1 MGPSAV
7 PKKPEQLPF
16 ELPQREAVGRDD
28 FLVTPS
34 NEAAVRLID
43 EWPHWP
49 THGAVLVGPAGAGKS
64 HLTRVWQAAS
74 LAEIVPAGAIS
85 KETVPQLF
93 VRKAIC
99 LEDVRRGS
107 FDETGLFHLLNLA
120 RQEGGHVLLTSED
133 EPSAWAVQLPDL
145 RSRLAALP
153 VVRILPPDDA
163 LLRGVLV
170 KLFTDRQI
178 AVDEPLI
185 SYMMLRMPRS
195 LAAARDLVALI
206 DREALAA
213 KAEVTRAFAAKI
225 MAIYDSPGLF
235 TTPS

>member
-1 MGPSAV
+1 MADA
-7 PKKPEQLPF
+7 PKQIPL

-34 NEAAVRLID
+34 NEAAVGLID
-43 EWPHWP
+43 AWPNWP
-49 THGAVLVGPAGAGKS
+49 AYGAILVGPAGAGKS

-74 LAEIVPAGAIS
+74 LAKIASAASVTKELVPDLMG
-85 KETVPQLF
+85 
-93 VRKAIC
+93 RKAVCI
-99 LEDVRRGS
+99 EDVRPGG

-120 RQEGGHVLLTSED
+120 RQHNGHVLLTGET
-133 EPSAWAVQLPDL
+133 EPAHWQVQLPDL
-145 RSRLAALP
+145 RSRLLALP
-153 VVRILPPDDA
+153 TIRILPPDDE

-185 SYMMLRMPRS
+185 SYMLLRMPRS

-206 DREALAA
+206 DREALIS
-213 KAEVTRAFAAKI
+213 KAEVTRNFVAKV
-225 MAIYDSPGLF
+225 MTHNDSPGSF
-235 TTPS
+235 TTPP

>member
-1 MGPSAV
+1 MPDA
-7 PKKPEQLPF
+7 PKQIPL
-16 ELPQREAVGRDD
+16 ELPQREAQGRDD

-43 EWPHWP
+43 EWPNWP
-49 THGAVLVGPAGAGKS
+49 THGAILIGPAGAGKS

-74 LAEIVPAGAIS
+74 MAEIVPASVVS
-85 KETVPQLF
+85 KDAVPELLA
-93 VRKAIC
+93 RKAVCI
-99 LEDVRRGS
+99 EDVCPGN

-120 RQEGGHVLLTSED
+120 RQDGGHVLLTSEI
-133 EPSAWAVQLPDL
+133 EPSHWQVQLPDL

-153 VVRILPPDDA
+153 TVRILPPDDN

-206 DREALAA
+206 DREALVS
-213 KAEVTRAFAAKI
+213 KAEVTRAFVAKV
-225 MAIYDSPGLF
+225 MAHYDSPSLF
-235 TTPS
+235 TTPP

>member
-1 MGPSAV
+1 MPDA
-7 PKKPEQLPF
+7 PKQIPF
-16 ELPQREAVGRDD
+16 ELPQREAQGRDD

-43 EWPHWP
+43 EWPNWP
-49 THGAVLVGPAGAGKS
+49 THGAILIGPAGAGKS

-74 LAEIVPAGAIS
+74 LAEIVPAAAVT
-85 KETVPQLF
+85 KETVPELL
-93 VRKAIC
+93 VRKAVCI
-99 LEDVRRGS
+99 EDVRPGN

-120 RQEGGHVLLTSED
+120 RQDGGHVLLTSEI
-133 EPSAWAVQLPDL
+133 EPIGWQVQLPDL

-153 VVRILPPDDA
+153 PVRILPPDDN

-206 DREALAA
+206 DREALVS
-213 KAEVTRAFAAKI
+213 KAEVTRAFVAKV
-225 MAIYDSPGLF
+225 MAHYDSPSLF
-235 TTPS
+235 TTPP

>member
-1 MGPSAV
+1 MPDA
-7 PKKPEQLPF
+7 PKQMPL
-16 ELPQREAVGRDD
+16 ELPQREAQGRDD

-43 EWPHWP
+43 EWPNWP
-49 THGAVLVGPAGAGKS
+49 THGAILIGPAGAGKS

-74 LAEIVPAGAIS
+74 LAEIVPAAAVT
-85 KETVPQLF
+85 KDTVPELLARRA
-93 VRKAIC
+93 VCI
-99 LEDVRRGS
+99 EDVRPGN

-120 RQEGGHVLLTSED
+120 RQDGGHVLLTSEI
-133 EPSAWAVQLPDL
+133 EATLWQVQLPDL

-153 VVRILPPDDA
+153 TVRILPPDDN

-206 DREALAA
+206 DREALVS
-213 KAEVTRAFAAKI
+213 KAEVTRAFVAKV
-225 MAIYDSPGLF
+225 MAHYDNPGLF
-235 TTPS
+235 TTPP